1 MGPLYTKIVKIKISS
16 IFYCIFAIQY
26 YENEK
31 NSNRIIIKYNF
42 NILYSS
48 DDNNQN
54 PNPYLVIPP
63 VSLSLNLNLPEYT
76 DLKFPGNSLL

>member
-31 NSNRIIIKYNF
+31 NSNRIIIIMYKF
-42 NILYSS
+42 NIM
-48 DDNNQN
+48 
-54 PNPYLVIPP
+54 
-63 VSLSLNLNLPEYT
+63 
-76 DLKFPGNSLL
+76 